1 MTHIARTQLDPFI
14 SCCIGRSD
22 DYAFQLRDGRY
33 LRAGTSLTYDDLF
46 AHLQGRYTLGT
57 YLINEHNLC
66 RFAVFDSDAP
76 TGLFDLAGLN
86 MNLATSG
93 IPSYLELSRRGAHLW
108 VFLSEPIS
116 PALVRA
122 WLLPF
127 CSVGIEFYPKQ
138 DQASLEHPGSLIR
151 LPLGVHLRSGER
163 YPFVSL
169 VDGQPFPLFSSVVDA
184 LGWFSTIERAN
195 VPSPSTIL
203 PQRENGSPQTQQN
216 ISFKKTQP
224 TTTVGFPSTIRDW
237 CASQD
242 PLAVIGR
249 YVSLDGNGV
258 GCCPFGWHHDDG
270 VDTRPSFVAYYPTF
284 PDICCWYCHVW
295 QSGGSLFDFLKLYYG
310 FEASELWHLLLS
322 GFQF

>member
-1 MTHIARTQLDPFI
+1 MTHVSRSQLDPFI
-14 SCCIGRSD
+14 SCCIGRRN
-22 DYAFQLRDGRY
+22 DYAVQVPDGHYVRI
-33 LRAGTSLTYDDLF
+33 RSDITYEEVF
-46 AHLQGRYTLGT
+46 WHLQGSQTLGT
-57 YLINEHNLC
+57 YVINEGNLC

-76 TGLFDLAGLN
+76 TGLFDLAAAQV
-86 MNLATSG
+86 NLATSG

-108 VFLSEPIS
+108 VFFTEPLSPM
-116 PALVRA
+116 LVRA
-122 WLLPF
+122 WLLPYVPQG
-127 CSVGIEFYPKQ
+127 CEFYPKQ
-138 DQASLEHPGSLIR
+138 DQASWEHPGCLIR

-163 YPFVSL
+163 YPFVTL
-169 VDGQPFPLFSSVVDA
+169 VDGQLFPLFSSVIDA

-195 VPSPSTIL
+195 VPSQLTIL
-203 PQRENGSPQTQQN
+203 PQRDGESPQTQQN
-216 ISFKKTQP
+216 ISFKKPQP
-224 TTTVGFPSTIRDW
+224 TTTVGGTSTIRDW

-258 GCCPFGWHHDDG
+258 GCCPFGWHHADG
-270 VDTRPSFVAYYPTF
+270 VDTHPSFVAYRPVS

-310 FEASELWHLLLS
+310 LEAGELWHLLLS

>member
-1 MTHIARTQLDPFI
+1 MTHVSRTQLDPFI
-14 SCCIGRSD
+14 SCCVGRSD
-22 DYAFQLRDGRY
+22 DYAFQLQDGRY
-33 LRAGTSLTYDDLF
+33 LRAGTPISYDEIF

-57 YLINEHNLC
+57 YVITEYNLC

-76 TGLFDLAGLN
+76 AGLFDLAGLQT
-86 MNLATSG
+86 NLATSG

-127 CSVGIEFYPKQ
+127 CPQGCEFYPKQ
-138 DQASLEHPGSLIR
+138 DQANWQHPGCLIR

-163 YPFVSL
+163 YPFVAL
-169 VDGQPFPLFSSVVDA
+169 VDGEPLPLFSSVVDA
-184 LGWFSTIERAN
+184 LGWFSTIKRAN
-195 VPSPSTIL
+195 VPSQLTIL
-203 PQRENGSPQTQQN
+203 PQRENGSQLTQQN

-224 TTTVGFPSTIRDW
+224 ITTVGQPDTVRDW

-258 GCCPFGWHHDDG
+258 GCCPFGWHHADG
-270 VDTRPSFVAYYPTF
+270 VDTHPSFVAYRPVS

-310 FEASELWHLLLS
+310 LEAGELWHLLLS